1 LKITESMNK
10 LYLSIGGNEGN
21 RFSNLKQAVTNIEIF
36 CGELLLQSSLYETAP
51 WGKTDQHSFLNQA
64 LLIQTGLDAVSAM
77 KIILEIEEKMGRK
90 RKEKYGSRIIDI
102 DILFFN
108 NEILQLPQL
117 KIPHP
122 EIQNRR
128 FVLVPMN
135 EIASSFIHPVSH
147 KTIRELLDECPDQLS
162 VKKIIE

>member
-1 LKITESMNK
+1 MNK
-10 LYLSIGGNEGN
+10 LYLLIGGNEGN

-36 CGELLLQSSLYETAP
+36 CGELLLQSSLYETDA

-64 LLIQTGLDAVSAM
+64 LLIQTKLGASEMM
-77 KIILEIEEKMGRK
+77 KTVLKIEEKMGRK
-90 RKEKYGSRIIDI
+90 RTEKYGSRIIDI

-108 NEILQLPQL
+108 REIISLPQL
-117 KIPHP
+117 TIPHP

-135 EIASSFIHPVSH
+135 EIASSFIHPGLNRS
-147 KTIRELLDECPDQLS
+147 ISQLLDICPDHLR